1 MAQAARPI
9 RKMTRSMSFPPLGF
23 RAMRCR
29 TRRKAGIVARLRSD
43 SAKNMSHRLPLPKW
57 DGVGLTASRASPQI
71 PFPVLCSIHRE
82 SPMTQRTAPPFRADH
97 VGSLLRPAELHE
109 ARAKAR
115 RGEMSAEALRAL
127 QDKHIREAVA
137 MQESVGMQ
145 LVTDGEFRRD
155 WWHIDF
161 IHGFD
166 GVTLSTGDA
175 YGDAKFKG
183 TEEQPPFM
191 TVKSRIRR
199 KKPSM
204 LEHFKFLKSVAKRTP
219 KFTMPSPAM
228 LHARGDRASLKK
240 TYPDLDEFWADLTQ
254 AYREEIADLYKAGCR
269 YLQIDDTTI
278 AMWGDPKVQE
288 QFRKLGDD
296 PKQDAAIYADAV
308 NAAIRDV
315 PDDMTVAIHTC
326 RGNFKSTWLASG
338 AYADFVAER
347 VFTGL
352 DVDGFFLEYDTERAG
367 GFEPLRYVP
376 KGKKVVLGLVSSK
389 IPELEKK
396 DDLRHRIDAASK
408 YIPLENLC
416 LSPQCGF
423 SSTHHGNNLTEQQ
436 EVAKLKLCIDV
447 AREIWG

>member
-1 MAQAARPI
+1 
-9 RKMTRSMSFPPLGF
+9 
-23 RAMRCR
+23 
-29 TRRKAGIVARLRSD
+29 
-43 SAKNMSHRLPLPKW
+43 
-57 DGVGLTASRASPQI
+57 
-71 PFPVLCSIHRE
+71 
-82 SPMTQRTAPPFRADH
+82 MTQRTAPPFRADH
-97 VGSLLRPAELHE
+97 VGSLLRPVELHE
-109 ARAKAR
+109 ARAKAN

-137 MQESVGMQ
+137 KQESLGMQ
-145 LVTDGEFRRD
+145 VVTDGEFRRD

-166 GVTLSTGDA
+166 GVELAAGDA
-175 YGDAKFKG
+175 YGDAKFKN

-191 TVKSRIRR
+191 MVKGKIRR
-199 KKPSM
+199 TKPSM
-204 LEHFKFLKSVAKRTP
+204 LEHFKFLKSIAKRTP

-240 TYPDLDEFWADLTQ
+240 TYPDLDEFWADLTR

-296 PKQDAAIYADAV
+296 PKRDAAMYADAV

-352 DVDGFFLEYDTERAG
+352 DVDAFFLEYDTERAG

-376 KGKKVVLGLVSSK
+376 KGKTVVLGLVSSK
-389 IPELEKK
+389 VPELEMK
-396 DDLRHRIDAASK
+396 DELKRRIDAAAK
-408 YIPLENLC
+408 YVPLENLC

-423 SSTHHGNNLTEQQ
+423 SSTHHGNKLSADDQWRKLGLVL
-436 EVAKLKLCIDV
+436 EVSKSV
-447 AREIWG
+447 WG

>member
-1 MAQAARPI
+1 MA
-9 RKMTRSMSFPPLGF
+9 
-23 RAMRCR
+23 
-29 TRRKAGIVARLRSD
+29 
-43 SAKNMSHRLPLPKW
+43 
-57 DGVGLTASRASPQI
+57 
-71 PFPVLCSIHRE
+71 
-82 SPMTQRTAPPFRADH
+82 QRTAPPFRADH

-109 ARAKAR
+109 ARAKAK
-115 RGEMSAEALRAL
+115 RGEMSAETLRAL

-137 MQESVGMQ
+137 KQESVGMQ

-166 GVTLSTGDA
+166 GVELAAGDA
-175 YGDAKFKG
+175 YGDAKFKN

-191 TVKSRIRR
+191 TVKSKIRR
-199 KKPSM
+199 TKPSM

-228 LHARGDRASLKK
+228 LHARGDRASLAK
-240 TYPDLDEFWADLTQ
+240 TYPDLDEFWADLTR
-254 AYREEIADLYKAGCR
+254 AYREEISDLYKAGCR

-288 QFRKLGDD
+288 QFKKLGDD
-296 PKQDAAIYADAV
+296 PKKDAAMYADAV

-315 PDDMTVAIHTC
+315 PEDMTVAIHTC

-352 DVDGFFLEYDTERAG
+352 DVDAFFLEYDTERAG

-376 KGKKVVLGLVSSK
+376 KGKTVVLGLVSSK
-389 IPELEKK
+389 VPELEKK
-396 DDLRHRIDAASK
+396 DELKRRIDAAAK
-408 YIPLENLC
+408 FVPLENLC

-423 SSTHHGNNLTEQQ
+423 SSTHHGNKLSADDQWRKLGLVL
-436 EVAKLKLCIDV
+436 EVSKSV
-447 AREIWG
+447 WG

>member
-1 MAQAARPI
+1 
-9 RKMTRSMSFPPLGF
+9 
-23 RAMRCR
+23 
-29 TRRKAGIVARLRSD
+29 
-43 SAKNMSHRLPLPKW
+43 
-57 DGVGLTASRASPQI
+57 
-71 PFPVLCSIHRE
+71 
-82 SPMTQRTAPPFRADH
+82 MTQRTTPPFRADH

-109 ARAKAR
+109 ARVKAN
-115 RGEMSAEALRAL
+115 RGELGAEQLRAL

-137 MQESVGMQ
+137 KQESVGMQ

-166 GVTLSTGDA
+166 GVELAAGDA
-175 YGDAKFKG
+175 YGDAKFKN

-191 TVKSRIRR
+191 TVKSKIRR
-199 KKPSM
+199 TKPSM
-204 LEHFKFLKSVAKRTP
+204 LDHFKFLKSVAKRTP

-240 TYPDLDEFWADLTQ
+240 TYPDLDEFWADLTR
-254 AYREEIADLYKAGCR
+254 AYREEIADLYNAGCR

-288 QFRKLGDD
+288 QFKKLGDD
-296 PKQDAAIYADAV
+296 PRKDAAMYADAV

-315 PDDMTVAIHTC
+315 PEDMTVAIHTC

-352 DVDGFFLEYDTERAG
+352 DVDAFFLEYDTERAG
-367 GFEPLRYVP
+367 SFEPLRYVP
-376 KGKKVVLGLVSSK
+376 KGKTVVLGLVSSK
-389 IPELEKK
+389 VPELEKK
-396 DDLRHRIDAASK
+396 DELKRRIDAATK
-408 YIPLENLC
+408 YVPLENLC

-423 SSTHHGNNLTEQQ
+423 SSTHHGNKLSADDQWRKLGLVL
-436 EVAKLKLCIDV
+436 EVSKSV
-447 AREIWG
+447 WG

>member
-1 MAQAARPI
+1 
-9 RKMTRSMSFPPLGF
+9 
-23 RAMRCR
+23 
-29 TRRKAGIVARLRSD
+29 
-43 SAKNMSHRLPLPKW
+43 
-57 DGVGLTASRASPQI
+57 
-71 PFPVLCSIHRE
+71 
-82 SPMTQRTAPPFRADH
+82 MTQRKTPPFRADH

-109 ARAKAR
+109 ARAKAK
-115 RGEMSAEALRAL
+115 RGEISAEQLRAV
-127 QDKHIREAVA
+127 QDRHIREAVA
-137 MQESVGMQ
+137 KQESVGMQ

-166 GVTLSTGDA
+166 GVELAAGDA
-175 YGDAKFKG
+175 YGDAKFKN

-199 KKPSM
+199 TKPSM

-296 PKQDAAIYADAV
+296 PKRDAAMYADAV

-352 DVDGFFLEYDTERAG
+352 DVDAFFLEYDTERAG
-367 GFEPLRYVP
+367 GFEPLRHVP
-376 KGKKVVLGLVSSK
+376 KGKTVVLGLVSSK
-389 IPELEKK
+389 VPELEKK
-396 DDLRHRIDAASK
+396 DDLRRRIDAASK

-423 SSTHHGNNLTEQQ
+423 SSTHHGNKLTADDQWRKLGLVL
-436 EVAKLKLCIDV
+436 EVSKSV
-447 AREIWG
+447 WG

>member
-1 MAQAARPI
+1 MA
-9 RKMTRSMSFPPLGF
+9 
-23 RAMRCR
+23 
-29 TRRKAGIVARLRSD
+29 
-43 SAKNMSHRLPLPKW
+43 
-57 DGVGLTASRASPQI
+57 
-71 PFPVLCSIHRE
+71 
-82 SPMTQRTAPPFRADH
+82 QRTAPPFRADH

-109 ARAKAR
+109 ARAKAK

-137 MQESVGMQ
+137 KQESVGMQ

-166 GVTLSTGDA
+166 GVELAAGDA
-175 YGDAKFKG
+175 YGDAKFKN

-191 TVKSRIRR
+191 TVKSKIRR
-199 KKPSM
+199 TKPSM

-296 PKQDAAIYADAV
+296 PKRDAAMYADAV

-352 DVDGFFLEYDTERAG
+352 DVDAFFLEYDTERAG
-367 GFEPLRYVP
+367 GFEPLRHVP
-376 KGKKVVLGLVSSK
+376 KGKTVVLGLVSSK
-389 IPELEKK
+389 VPELEKK
-396 DDLRHRIDAASK
+396 DDLRRRIDAASK

-423 SSTHHGNNLTEQQ
+423 SSTHHGNKLTADDQWRKLGLVL
-436 EVAKLKLCIDV
+436 EVSKSV
-447 AREIWG
+447 WG

>member
-1 MAQAARPI
+1 MA
-9 RKMTRSMSFPPLGF
+9 
-23 RAMRCR
+23 
-29 TRRKAGIVARLRSD
+29 
-43 SAKNMSHRLPLPKW
+43 
-57 DGVGLTASRASPQI
+57 
-71 PFPVLCSIHRE
+71 
-82 SPMTQRTAPPFRADH
+82 QRTAPPFRADH

-109 ARAKAR
+109 ARVKAK

-137 MQESVGMQ
+137 KQESVGMQ

-166 GVTLSTGDA
+166 GVELAAGDA
-175 YGDAKFKG
+175 YGEAKFKN

-199 KKPSM
+199 AKPSM

-240 TYPDLDEFWADLTQ
+240 TYPDLDEFWSDLTR

-288 QFRKLGDD
+288 QFKKLGDD
-296 PKQDAAIYADAV
+296 PKRDAAMYADAV

-315 PDDMTVAIHTC
+315 PEDMTVAIHTC

-352 DVDGFFLEYDTERAG
+352 DVDAFFLEYDTERAG

-376 KGKKVVLGLVSSK
+376 KGKTVVLGLVSSK
-389 IPELEKK
+389 VPELEKK
-396 DDLRHRIDAASK
+396 DELRRRIDAAAK
-408 YIPLENLC
+408 FVPLENLC

-423 SSTHHGNNLTEQQ
+423 SSTHHGNKLTADDQWRKLGLVL
-436 EVAKLKLCIDV
+436 EVSKSV
-447 AREIWG
+447 WG

>member
-1 MAQAARPI
+1 
-9 RKMTRSMSFPPLGF
+9 
-23 RAMRCR
+23 
-29 TRRKAGIVARLRSD
+29 
-43 SAKNMSHRLPLPKW
+43 
-57 DGVGLTASRASPQI
+57 
-71 PFPVLCSIHRE
+71 
-82 SPMTQRTAPPFRADH
+82 MTQRKTPPFRADH

-115 RGEMSAEALRAL
+115 RGEMGAEALRAL
-127 QDKHIREAVA
+127 QDRHIRDAVA
-137 MQESVGMQ
+137 KQESVGMQ

-166 GVTLSTGDA
+166 GVELAAGDA
-175 YGDAKFKG
+175 YGDAKFKN

-199 KKPSM
+199 SKPSM

-228 LHARGDRASLKK
+228 LHARGDRASLRK

-254 AYREEIADLYKAGCR
+254 AYREEIADLYQAGCR

-296 PKQDAAIYADAV
+296 PKRDAAMYADAV

-315 PDDMTVAIHTC
+315 PEDMTVAIHTC

-352 DVDGFFLEYDTERAG
+352 EVDAFFLEYDTERAG

-376 KGKKVVLGLVSSK
+376 KGKTVVLGLVSSK
-389 IPELEKK
+389 VPELEKK
-396 DDLRHRIDAASK
+396 DDLRRRIDAASK

-423 SSTHHGNNLTEQQ
+423 SSTHHGNKLTADDQWRKLGLVL
-436 EVAKLKLCIDV
+436 EVSKSV
-447 AREIWG
+447 WG